1 MEGAPNKTEGRKSF
15 GDRYPGFSDVDK
27 SGAKR
32 LGIDTSYVNPAYK
45 SEVPDYRTEHE
56 VINAGADAWDQEEM
70 PAEEPTEDINEVAST
85 ETPTGT
91 EEPLVLTEDMRVE
104 PVPELVSETVEDSAE
119 EVAAEVSE
127 IPDVFQ
133 GSTETT
139 LVNEQEPEETE
150 DDSEAVNRIMR
161 RLNPAN
167 LNEPPSPK
175 PKFVVVE
182 GDGQADV
189 VTEAASATSAE
200 PITETEEAVVLEE
213 PTLKTES
220 IEENSDIKL
229 RDEYLDLIKALE
241 ISLLNRINNGD
252 LSTVKDEHKAFSE
265 AAKNLRLFL
274 DIGVTSDGEG
284 KNDIQVS
291 YSDLQKKKF
300 DVLFDKLQSQ
310 YQITQEAIDNS
321 HEEVDTKTESS
332 PELASTLKRFI
343 PVQSEKPSKG
353 VAESASV
360 AQEAD
365 TSPTEEAVTPDEPTS
380 VVFKD
385 TDEPELPFDDLPN
398 ETREDAEARVSRQEA
413 VDNRNDEL
421 ADVAEIA
428 SAAENLMLREL
439 RNKGL
444 QQEWESGAWWGVGRA
459 LSQMRVDDF
468 LRTKDA
474 GDKNRVWVADL
485 QQRAG
490 GFAPRLEPRM
500 TLEEYV
506 PKLYQGII
514 KAQRHAGETG
524 NEGARARLL
533 GI

>member
-1 MEGAPNKTEGRKSF
+1 M
-15 GDRYPGFSDVDK
+15 
-27 SGAKR
+27 
-32 LGIDTSYVNPAYK
+32 
-45 SEVPDYRTEHE
+45 
-56 VINAGADAWDQEEM
+56 
-70 PAEEPTEDINEVAST
+70 
-85 ETPTGT
+85 
-91 EEPLVLTEDMRVE
+91 
-104 PVPELVSETVEDSAE
+104 
-119 EVAAEVSE
+119 
-127 IPDVFQ
+127 
-133 GSTETT
+133 
-139 LVNEQEPEETE
+139 
-150 DDSEAVNRIMR
+150 
-161 RLNPAN
+161 
-167 LNEPPSPK
+167 
-175 PKFVVVE
+175 
-182 GDGQADV
+182 
-189 VTEAASATSAE
+189 
-200 PITETEEAVVLEE
+200 
-213 PTLKTES
+213 
-220 IEENSDIKL
+220 
-229 RDEYLDLIKALE
+229 
-241 ISLLNRINNGD
+241 
-252 LSTVKDEHKAFSE
+252 
-265 AAKNLRLFL
+265 
-274 DIGVTSDGEG
+274 
-284 KNDIQVS
+284 
-291 YSDLQKKKF
+291 
-300 DVLFDKLQSQ
+300 
-310 YQITQEAIDNS
+310 
-321 HEEVDTKTESS
+321 
-332 PELASTLKRFI
+332 
-343 PVQSEKPSKG
+343 
-353 VAESASV
+353 
-360 AQEAD
+360 
-365 TSPTEEAVTPDEPTS
+365 
-380 VVFKD
+380 FKD